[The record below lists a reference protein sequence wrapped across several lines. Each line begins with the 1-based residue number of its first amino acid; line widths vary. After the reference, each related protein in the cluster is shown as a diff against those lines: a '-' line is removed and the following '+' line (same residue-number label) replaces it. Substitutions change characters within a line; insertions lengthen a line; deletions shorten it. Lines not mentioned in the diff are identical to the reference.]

1 MIPMKMTSFEK
12 HRWKQYLRMV
22 VIFELLVAGFLYLIF
37 KYGVSHTSLHGI
49 DMEDLRDKL
58 ILTMYGFIM
67 LICIPLSKAI
77 AHNDSMI
84 PHCAGD
90 VPPFAPSVE
99 DADRKLR
106 HLRLYG
112 WKVGEE

>member
-1 MIPMKMTSFEK
+1 MKMTSFEK

-49 DMEDLRDKL
+49 DMEDLSL
-58 ILTMYGFIM
+58 FILTMSGFIM
-67 LICIPLSKAI
+67 LVCIPLSKAV
-77 AHNDSMI
+77 AYNDSMI
-84 PHCAGD
+84 PHCAD
-90 VPPFAPSVE
+90 DIPPFAPSVA
-99 DADRKLR
+99 DADRTLR

-112 WKVGEE
+112 WKVGDE